1 MNIRLCTYEM
11 GVKDVEISQI
21 SKYLVH
27 PFFGNIRCAI
37 HARTSMLRD
46 KFRKFIVGV
55 VPPIEVDIEDV
66 KTEIWNDIAALYY
79 KFEVNSHKRGFR
91 EVIHEI
97 SEKVRD
103 DKWDSIYQKMYRT
116 EHRKCRSRFP

>member
-1 MNIRLCTYEM
+1 MCEM
-11 GVKDVEISQI
+11 GVKYVEISQI

-46 KFRKFIVGV
+46 KFRKFIVVV

-79 KFEVNSHKRGFR
+79 KFEVNSHKKGFR

-116 EHRKCRSRFP
+116 ELRKCRSRFP

>member
-1 MNIRLCTYEM
+1 ME
-11 GVKDVEISQI
+11 VKDVEISQI
-21 SKYLVH
+21 SKFLVH
-27 PFFGNIRCAI
+27 PFFKNIRYVI

-46 KFRKFIVGV
+46 KLCKFIVGV

-79 KFEVNSHKRGFR
+79 KFEANSHKRGFR
-91 EVIHEI
+91 EVMHEI

-116 EHRKCRSRFP
+116 EHRKYRSRFP

>member
-1 MNIRLCTYEM
+1 M

-21 SKYLVH
+21 SKFLVH
-27 PFFGNIRCAI
+27 PFFRNIRYAI
-37 HARTSMLRD
+37 RERTSMLRE
-46 KFRKFIVGV
+46 KLCKFIVGV
-55 VPPIEVDIEDV
+55 VPPIEVDIDDA

-91 EVIHEI
+91 EVMYEI
-97 SEKVRD
+97 SEKMRD

-116 EHRKCRSRFP
+116 EHRKCRGRFP